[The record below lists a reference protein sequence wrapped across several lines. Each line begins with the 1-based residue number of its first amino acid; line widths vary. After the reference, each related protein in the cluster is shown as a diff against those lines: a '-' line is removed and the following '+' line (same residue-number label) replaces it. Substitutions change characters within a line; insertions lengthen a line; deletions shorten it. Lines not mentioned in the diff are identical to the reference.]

1 MEKKRRIYTQ
11 RRLTPVQRTAI
22 SLDVGHLCVI
32 LCGSLPT
39 MMAHLLVRDDVL
51 LYAVRT
57 SAELKETLTDADG
70 IPADLVVV
78 EMHTMTDLPQ
88 MSFFSPADDH
98 ESTVVFSPDLFP
110 DDERVGEFYAMVDGM
125 LEKKRQQTEKIW
137 ELFGKENGE
146 GADSHE
152 RIDASE

>member
-1 MEKKRRIYTQ
+1 MAIKRRIYTPH
-11 RRLTPVQRTAI
+11 RLTPVQRTAI
-22 SLDVGHLCVI
+22 SLDSEHLCVI

-39 MMAHLLVRDDVL
+39 MMAYLLVRDDVL

-57 SAELKETLTDADG
+57 SAELKETLLDEGG
-70 IPADLVVV
+70 IPADLVFV
-78 EMHTMTDLPQ
+78 EAHRLSDLPQ

-110 DDERVGEFYAMVDGM
+110 DDGQVSGFYAMVDGM

-137 ELFGKENGE
+137 KLFEKENGDCE
-146 GADSHE
+146 VPMKG
-152 RIDASE
+152 

>member
-22 SLDVGHLCVI
+22 ILDGGHLCVI

-57 SAELKETLTDADG
+57 SAELKETLMDEGG
-70 IPADLVVV
+70 IPADLVFV
-78 EMHTMTDLPQ
+78 EAHRLTDLPQ

-110 DDERVGEFYAMVDGM
+110 DDGQVSEFYAMVDGM
-125 LEKKRQQTEKIW
+125 LEKKRQHTEKIW
-137 ELFGKENGE
+137 ELLGKENGNCA
-146 GADSHE
+146 GSPE

>member
-1 MEKKRRIYTQ
+1 MEKKRRINIP

-22 SLDVGHLCVI
+22 CLDSGQLCVV

-51 LYAVRT
+51 LYTVRT
-57 SAELKETLTDADG
+57 SADLKETLMDEG
-70 IPADLVVV
+70 GVPADLVFV
-78 EMHTMTDLPQ
+78 EAHHLSDLPQ

-110 DDERVGEFYAMVDGM
+110 DDGQVGEFYAMIDRM
-125 LEKKRQQTEKIW
+125 LEKKRQQKEKIW
-137 ELFGKENGE
+137 KLFEKENGDCE
-146 GADSHE
+146 VPMKG
-152 RIDASE
+152 

>member
-1 MEKKRRIYTQ
+1 MEVAEHGEKKK
-11 RRLTPVQRTAI
+11 
-22 SLDVGHLCVI
+22 D
-32 LCGSLPT
+32 
-39 MMAHLLVRDDVL
+39 
-51 LYAVRT
+51 LY
-57 SAELKETLTDADG
+57 SAQADTCAADG

-125 LEKKRQQTEKIW
+125 LEKKRQHTEKIW
-137 ELFGKENGE
+137 ELLGKENGNCA
-146 GADSHE
+146 GS
-152 RIDASE
+152 RKG